1 MYFVLHYFPQILIEK
16 RMKRGSGAGAMAMA
30 VAAVFRPRPR
40 LAYSGATRGHGPTYR
55 APGPTPTLPRA
66 LFLPLPL
73 PDNQRSADDFN
84 TSCLLDQIT
93 HFNVYTFLT
102 LTIYSLITVC
112 HGAAGRSILFVLLS
126 LKCCLE

>member
-1 MYFVLHYFPQILIEK
+1 
-16 RMKRGSGAGAMAMA
+16 MAMA

-73 PDNQRSADDFN
+73 PDNQRSADYFN
-84 TSCLLDQIT
+84 TCLLDQIT
-93 HFNVYTFLT
+93 SFNVYTFLT

-112 HGAAGRSILFVLLS
+112 HGAAGRSFILISGIQRYTKVHLEAVHKLVFTMYIHVSSLEFVG
-126 LKCCLE
+126 

>member
-1 MYFVLHYFPQILIEK
+1 MYFVLHCLPQILIEK
-16 RMKRGSGAGAMAMA
+16 RMKGGSGAGAMAMA

-55 APGPTPTLPRA
+55 APGPTPTLPSA

-84 TSCLLDQIT
+84 TCLLDQIT
-93 HFNVYTFLT
+93 YFNVYTFLT
-102 LTIYSLITVC
+102 LTIYSMITVC
-112 HGAAGRSILFVLLS
+112 HGAAGRSFILIS
-126 LKCCLE
+126 GIQLESYT